1 MRIVHVKSMSDDF
14 EVFMTESDAKK
25 FVEGFPRNSFTM
37 IPIQVDSLDS
47 VIEMWDSFIEN
58 LD

>member
-1 MRIVHVKSMSDDF
+1 MRIVHVKSTTDDF
-14 EVFMTESDAKK
+14 EVFMTEDEARA
-25 FVEGFPRNSFTM
+25 FIEGFPKGSFTM
-37 IPIQVDSLDS
+37 IPIQVKSLNN